1 MPLVQ
6 GSSREAISE
15 NIVTERRA
23 GKPADQA
30 AAIAYST
37 ARKNNKK
44 GVRLT
49 SKAAGLLRN
58 RPSLFTKEFR
68 EYLQTKN
75 VTDSSGHEHAEDS
88 GQFTGSG
95 GGGKKPAGEG
105 KKPAGS
111 GHATSGSGSIRGKVD
126 AAVAAMRKIEE
137 ENPKASATKLRSLV
151 VSEASKQAAE
161 VKKHLD
167 EVFAGVKTKEDAAKV
182 AGEYGLR
189 DTSGSKDDILKRVE
203 QAAMGRI
210 HSFARAHA

>member
-1 MPLVQ
+1 MPLSS
-6 GSSREAISE
+6 GSSDAVVSH
-15 NIVTERRA
+15 NIAEMIKA
-23 GKPADQA
+23 GHPKDQA
-30 AAIAYST
+30 AAAAY
-37 ARKNNKK
+37 RKAGKK
-44 GVRLT
+44 GARLT
-49 SKAAGLLRN
+49 AKAAGLLRN
-58 RPSLFTKEFR
+58 KPSLFTKDFIR
-68 EYLQTKN
+68 YLQTKN

-95 GGGKKPAGEG
+95 GGGKKPEGG
-105 KKPAGS
+105 KKPAGT

-126 AAVAAMRKIEE
+126 SAIAAMRKIED

-189 DTSGSKDDILKRVE
+189 DTSGGKDDILKRVE

>member
-6 GSSREAISE
+6 GSSRAAVSA
-15 NIVTERRA
+15 NVAAERRA
-23 GKPADQA
+23 GKPEKQA
-30 AAIAYST
+30 VAIAMET
-37 ARKNNKK
+37 ARRNKK
-44 GVRLT
+44 SARLT
-49 SKAAGLLRN
+49 AKAAGLLRN
-58 RPSLFTKEFR
+58 RPSLFTKDFIA
-68 EYLQTKN
+68 YLQTKN
-75 VTDSSGHEHAEDS
+75 VTDDSGHEHDEGS

-95 GGGKKPAGEG
+95 GGGKKPEGTG

-126 AAVAAMRKIEE
+126 SAIAAMRKIED

-203 QAAMGRI
+203 QGAMGRI